1 MTMGQRFQMKDLP
14 QVKVTFLYRVT
25 RRVGAVLKS
34 NAVLYVDEK
43 NRYTVRD
50 AEEFTTLFKPID
62 G

>member
-1 MTMGQRFQMKDLP
+1 MTMGQRFQMRAIP
-14 QVKVTFLYRVT
+14 RVKVTFLYRVT
-25 RRVGAVLKS
+25 RRVGAAIKS

-50 AEEFTTLFKPID
+50 AEEFATMFTPID